1 MGKFLDKAKYVSIL
15 GVLSLLLASTT
26 AFFWGVSKTIDAMV
40 LIVTSYGKDPFIS
53 VSLIEVVDSL
63 LIATALFV
71 FAVSMYKLF
80 IADLPLPNWMVA
92 RDLYQLKD
100 KLGGVIILV
109 MVVKFVERL
118 VEWKDP
124 YESFL
129 FAIAISIVSAVL
141 IALSHFGK
149 KDGTN

>member
-1 MGKFLDKAKYVSIL
+1 MGKLLEKTRYVSIL
-15 GVLSLLLASTT
+15 GVISLLLASVA
-26 AFFWGVSKTIDAMV
+26 AFLWGVAKTIDAVV
-40 LIVTSYGKDPFIS
+40 LIVASYGKDPFIA
-53 VSLIEVVDSL
+53 VSLIEVVESL
-63 LIATALFV
+63 LTATALFV
-71 FAVSMYKLF
+71 FAVSMYELF
-80 IADLPLPNWMVA
+80 IADLDLPDWMVA

-100 KLGGVIILV
+100 KLGGVVVLV

-129 FAIAISIVSAVL
+129 FAVAIAVVSATL

-149 KDGTN
+149 KE

>member
-1 MGKFLDKAKYVSIL
+1 MGKLLEKTRYISIL
-15 GVLSLLLASTT
+15 GVISLLLASAA
-26 AFFWGVSKTIDAMV
+26 AFLWGVAKTIDAVV
-40 LIVTSYGKDPFIS
+40 LIVASYGKDPFIA
-53 VSLIEVVDSL
+53 VSLIKVVDSL

-71 FAVSMYKLF
+71 FAVSMYELF
-80 IADLPLPNWMVA
+80 IADLDLPDWMVA

-100 KLGGVIILV
+100 KLGGVVVLV

-129 FAIAISIVSAVL
+129 FAVAIAVVSATL

-149 KDGTN
+149 KE